1 MAYQILKQEELF
13 DSSNRKISILKYAII
28 QDDNKNNYLL
38 LKLQNT
44 SKDIINGFT
53 LNFYDNDQETEFVA
67 EDLNIEPN
75 MIFFEKQLIPV
86 DSTDI
91 SDIEISEVISSRVQR
106 KRDIPN
112 EKQKVILDRPN
123 FTIGL
128 VCSILNIILLSLA
141 CISIVSIYEYWD
153 LYYFTDFPNNVEG
166 VCYYPLIALTI
177 INIVIL
183 ILYLIKKNSKIHKT
197 VLSISNFTSSVLLLI
212 HLVNAIALILDDDY
226 DYAIISI
233 LILSFVMIFVSFI
246 ITHNSKNEKLAKN
259 TLIVLCFSS
268 FHFIT
273 GLIVVEND
281 FIYELPYYVDNLFSI
296 PSFVYYIL
304 YSFHVVMF
312 ICEMIIYFKLL
323 NKKGKFSIFIRVLI
337 YVLNIILLIANI
349 LYMI

>member
-123 FTIGL
+123 FTIGI
-128 VCSILNIILLSLA
+128 VCSILNIILLSFA
-141 CISIVSIYEYWD
+141 SISIISIYENWD
-153 LYYFTDFPNNVEG
+153 LYYFTDFPFNIDEI
-166 VCYYPLIALTI
+166 CYYPLIALGI

-183 ILYLIKKNSKIHKT
+183 IIYLIKKNLKINKI
-197 VLSISNFTSSVLLLI
+197 VLSISNFTSTVLLLI
-212 HLVNAIALILDDDY
+212 HIANAIALLLDDDY
-226 DYAIISI
+226 EYASI
-233 LILSFVMIFVSFI
+233 AVLILSFIMLFGSFI
-246 ITHNSKNEKLAKN
+246 ITHISKNEKLAKN
-259 TLIVLCFSS
+259 TLVVLCFSS

-273 GLIVVEND
+273 GLLMVEND
-281 FIYELPYYVDNLFSI
+281 FIYELSYYLDNLFSI
-296 PSFVYYIL
+296 PSFVYYII
-304 YSFHVVMF
+304 YSLHVVMF
-312 ICEMIIYFKLL
+312 ISEMIIYFKSL
-323 NKKGKFSIFIRVLI
+323 NKKGKFSIFVRILI
-337 YVLNIILLIANI
+337 YVLNIILLTLNI